1 MKPFDLEKALKGAPV
16 ITRDGREVTQLCL
29 FDVGDDKYPVYG
41 VIRDKKAGD
50 YISCFTKQGK
60 QYADRESTAD
70 LSMKTVKKTGY
81 VLAQHIIQAPCVVD
95 DWIKV
100 EYEE

>member
-1 MKPFDLEKALKGAPV
+1 MKPFDLEKALNGAPV
-16 ITRDGREVTQLCL
+16 ITRDGREVTQLYL

-50 YISCFTKQGK
+50 YISCFTKGGVEHNDGQKHG
-60 QYADRESTAD
+60 SD
-70 LSMKTVKKTGY
+70 LFMKTEKKIGY
-81 VLAQHIIQAPCVVD
+81 IHPGTIANTPLGD
-95 DWIKV
+95 SWIKV